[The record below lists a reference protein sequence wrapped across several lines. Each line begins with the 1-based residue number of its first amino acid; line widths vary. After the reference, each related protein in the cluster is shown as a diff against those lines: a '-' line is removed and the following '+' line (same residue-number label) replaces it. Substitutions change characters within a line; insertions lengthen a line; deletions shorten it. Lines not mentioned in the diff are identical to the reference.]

1 MKAEES
7 FPADKS
13 PDSEVLT
20 HQLGAVCRENKNKE
34 CNEACFQTWNVTY
47 VVLGSGEPKK
57 NMGMKSWALTY
68 IQLSEDSWVKWALE
82 VCEWYRQPTRC
93 LWFFPTSMQCGGV
106 RSLKCFKFK
115 TFSERWCRSED
126 GALAG
131 LTLALGT
138 SMGLSWVQN
147 FVQTTDLANL
157 VHLHDHDD
165 HDQDVFL
172 DVPLAT
178 HPLLPHG
185 QLDLSWTNIN
195 CATLRGESIFLYHN
209 DVQYHNYFD
218 YYDGQYVSKMWQ
230 YVKSDNLV
238 RNQPLKGF
246 WRTLCWSTWSAA
258 FHNMTIVIVIVVID
272 RIDR

>member
-1 MKAEES
+1 MS
-7 FPADKS
+7 VIFSTINVVPLD
-13 PDSEVLT
+13 
-20 HQLGAVCRENKNKE
+20 C
-34 CNEACFQTWNVTY
+34 WNA
-47 VVLGSGEPKK
+47 S
-57 NMGMKSWALTY
+57 
-68 IQLSEDSWVKWALE
+68 
-82 VCEWYRQPTRC
+82 
-93 LWFFPTSMQCGGV
+93 
-106 RSLKCFKFK
+106 RSKL
-115 TFSERWCRSED
+115 FSERWCSSED

-157 VHLHDHDD
+157 VHLHDQDD
-165 HDQDVFL
+165 HDQDVFHLL
-172 DVPLAT
+172 DVPLDA

-185 QLDLSWTNIN
+185 QLGLSWTNIN

-209 DVQYHNYFD
+209 NGQYHNYFD

-230 YVKSDNLV
+230 HVKSDNLV

-272 RIDR
+272 RIDKDDQDDFPWLCLRWSTPVCHQLLIIRAGAGSTLAGWSTSILSFTLSLISFWGGSALI